1 MKKIKLLI
9 ILTIITLPLK
19 LLTSGLIGTG
29 NQLGPDNQ
37 RAFVIEDFDSGAVNL
52 ESYPGEDEDPFD
64 WELNSEITYQNSPWS
79 LKLYGNTW
87 KLQNIQ
93 PIVMDTGDVWQVS
106 AYIQSRAE
114 IQGFGI
120 MDSENVLFYSFAGS
134 EELNIEEWVTVYQG
148 NFPEGQW
155 NNYQLPVADDW
166 IAYFG
171 YLPEITSIVYINDKD
186 GTSQGVVYFDYI
198 ADITEDLP
206 CAPEVSID
214 YTIGEVNKGR
224 DGKSV
229 DVQFYSEVIDPDSDE
244 HDFYWDFGDGSTSTE
259 QNPQH
264 TFLVSDNHPYTVLLR
279 VVDATNMWGRASC
292 SIEVDPGHSSFPV
305 TINFVGDIMLA
316 RKYEYP
322 GGIIPTQGVEAIFEP
337 TKPFLGEAADITV
350 ANLECVLT
358 THWGHHPTKPYYF
371 KGSPANVQ
379 GLTYAGIDLVTLANN
394 HIMDYM
400 LPGMQQTQSV
410 LEENDIIHMGAG
422 ANSYEAYLPA
432 FYSKSGINF
441 AFLASCDR
449 TGQYNNYQPY
459 LNAGYNK
466 PGFANL
472 TKYYIKKQITE
483 VADISDLIVME
494 WHTGGEYSFNP
505 GSDDNITHP
514 YAEACKDEEDYFPL
528 SEFPNKR
535 DREIRHYAIDN
546 GADLVICHHP
556 HIIHGVELYNGKL
569 IAHSLGNFVFD
580 LDYPET
586 FPSMILNA
594 KVDETGFYEFT
605 ITPVYI
611 DDYIPQRAEGGLGLH
626 ILDYIA
632 QRSKDLDTYL
642 NVDRENVIAKVIM
655 DTLNMTTYEID
666 YIVELPLMEENGSW
680 ETVAYPIYKVGS
692 ISYINDIQPAGQF
705 EYRLGREKIWFGNME
720 DEGCTLWDLNS
731 SDENYCDTV
740 AYAGERS
747 IQHRREA
754 NSPYNIVTNFERKII
769 CRSDTINYSLCGYIK
784 TLNGTN
790 VTIEVQY
797 YEDIAGF
804 YLLGQENIG
813 TLVNGD
819 APWGFYHQ
827 KLTVPNGTNYFDIR
841 LNSGVP
847 NSGTA
852 FSWFDNVS
860 LINWDK
866 WVDYN
871 ISQAIPSPNDYY
883 FLQVKS
889 QQNSGN
895 ITVYYSETVF
905 DGLPV
910 GINKPANITNTI
922 YGLNQNIPN
931 PFNPVAGPTNISFN
945 LQKSAKVN
953 IAIYDIK
960 GQRVKVLADA
970 VFQSGTHNLYWD
982 GRNMNGQGVG
992 SGIYFYKLETQNI
1005 KQIKKCILLRF

>member
-1 MKKIKLLI
+1 MNKIEILI
-9 ILTIITLPLK
+9 FLAIIIVPLK
-19 LLTSGLIGTG
+19 LLTSGLESSG
-29 NQLGPDNQ
+29 NQFVPDNHK
-37 RAFVIEDFDSGAVNL
+37 ATVIEDFDSGAVSL

-93 PIVMDTGDVWQVS
+93 PVAVDSGDVWQVS

-148 NFPEGQW
+148 NFPSGQW
-155 NNYQLPVADDW
+155 NNYQLPVAGDW
-166 IAYFG
+166 LAYFG

-206 CAPEVSID
+206 CIPEVSID
-214 YTIGEVNKGR
+214 YSIGKTYKGR
-224 DGKSV
+224 GEKSV
-229 DVQFYSEVIDPDSDE
+229 DVQFHSEVIDPDSDE

-264 TFLVSDNHPYTVLLR
+264 TFLISDNHPYTVLLR
-279 VVDATNMWGRASC
+279 VVDATDMWGRASC
-292 SIEVDPGHSSFPV
+292 SINVDPGHSSFPV

-337 TKPFLGEAADITV
+337 TRPWLGDSANITV

-379 GLTYAGIDLVTLANN
+379 GLVYAGIDIVTLANN

-400 LPGMQQTQSV
+400 LPGMQETQSV
-410 LEENDIIHMGAG
+410 LEENNIIHPGAG
-422 ANSYEAYLPA
+422 ATSYEAYLPA
-432 FYSKSGINF
+432 FFSKSGVTF
-441 AFLASCDR
+441 AFLASSDR

-472 TKYYIKKQITE
+472 TKYDIKKQILDVSE
-483 VADISDLIVME
+483 VSDLVVME
-494 WHTGGEYSFNP
+494 WHTGSEYSLIPVKDDDSTKPF
-505 GSDDNITHP
+505 SEIYRDDN
-514 YAEACKDEEDYFPL
+514 FPPADA
-528 SEFPNKR
+528 PNMR
-535 DREIRHYAIDN
+535 DREIRQYAIDN

-556 HIIHGVELYNGKL
+556 HVTHGVELYNGKL
-569 IAHSLGNFVFD
+569 IAHSLGNFVFE

-586 FPSMILNA
+586 FPTFILNA

-605 ITPVYI
+605 LTPVYI

-626 ILDYIA
+626 ILDDLA
-632 QRSKDLDTYL
+632 QRSKYLNTYL
-642 NVDRENVIAKVIM
+642 NVDREDVIAKVIM
-655 DTLNMTTYEID
+655 DTLSMNTYEID
-666 YIVELPLMEENGSW
+666 YIAELPLIEENSSW
-680 ETVAYPIYKVGS
+680 ETAAFPIDKVGS
-692 ISYINDIQPAGQF
+692 ISYICDIQPAGQY
-705 EYRLGREKIWFGNME
+705 EYRLGREIIWFGNME

-731 SDENYCDTV
+731 DDENYCDTV
-740 AYAGERS
+740 AYDGDRS
-747 IQHRREA
+747 IQHIRDY
-754 NSPYNIVTNFERKII
+754 NSPYNIVTDFEKMLI
-769 CRSDTINYSLCGYIK
+769 CRTDTTGYSLCGYIK
-784 TLNGTN
+784 TLNGAN

-797 YEDIAGF
+797 YEDIEGYF
-804 YLLGQENIG
+804 LLGQENVG

-819 APWGFYHQ
+819 TPWVFYHQ

-852 FSWFDNVS
+852 YSWFDNVS
-860 LINWDK
+860 LISWDK
-866 WVDYN
+866 WVDYD
-871 ISQAIPSPNDYY
+871 ISQTIPTPNDYY
-883 FLQVKS
+883 FLQIKS
-889 QQNSGN
+889 QQNSGEV
-895 ITVYYSETVF
+895 TVYYSETVF

-910 GINKPANITNTI
+910 GLNKPTNITNTI

-945 LQKSAKVN
+945 LQKSTKVN
-953 IAIYDIK
+953 ITIYDIK
-960 GQRVKVLADA
+960 GQKVKTLADA

-982 GRNMNGQGVG
+982 GRNTNGQDVS
-992 SGIYFYKLETQNI
+992 SGIYFYKLEAQSV
-1005 KQIKKCILLRF
+1005 KQIKKCILIRF